1 MTERYLLGA
10 DNLRLAF
17 RSLRDRDIPGV
28 MHRALNDT
36 AKEAREAET
45 TRIGQ
50 VFEAP
55 TPYTMRA
62 VYSTF
67 ANRSNL
73 TAFVGIRSRFGGRG
87 AEGRQASYLG
97 VHEMGGGR
105 PHTRFE
111 FRLISA
117 GVMDQGEWVVPASGK
132 VGRGVYTQVLS
143 QVSALREGSKSNSA
157 RSKRARKRSGSI
169 FVTGGRETRIGGVDL
184 PRGIWRRQGIVIE
197 PLFWITR
204 KRPQYTPRLGFE
216 ETVRETGRTRF
227 IAHARAQAAR
237 TIVRNRARGYV

>member
-1 MTERYLLGA
+1 MAERYLLGA
-10 DNLRLAF
+10 DSLRLAL

-28 MHRALNDT
+28 VHRALNAT
-36 AKEAREAET
+36 AKDAREENT
-45 TRIGQ
+45 RRIGA
-50 VFEAP
+50 VFDAP

-67 ANRSNL
+67 ANRNDL

-87 AEGRQASYLG
+87 AEGRQASYLR
-97 VHEMGGGR
+97 VHETGGPR

-117 GVMDQGEWVVPASGK
+117 GVMGQDEWIVPATGNAS
-132 VGRGVYTQVLS
+132 RGLYTQVLS
-143 QVSALREGSKSNSA
+143 QLGALREGSASNSA
-157 RSKRARKRSGSI
+157 RSKRSRRRSGSI
-169 FVTGGRETRIGGVDL
+169 FVTTGADRGKAGL

-204 KRPQYTPRLGFE
+204 RRPQYAPRLQFE
-216 ETVRETGRTRF
+216 ETTRRVVHQRF
-227 IAHARAQAAR
+227 VAHARAEAAR
-237 TIVRNRARGYV
+237 TIVRNRSRGWQ